1 MARHTPY
8 VTAVMARNLAHQGE
22 AKAHSTIATFTHT
35 GGTVERRKNTLAFL
49 LWHAG
54 SAVGNAEAGAAWVE
68 GDHGCLNG

>member
-8 VTAVMARNLAHQGE
+8 VTAVVARNLAHQGE

-49 LWHAG
+49 LGHAG
-54 SAVGNAEAGAAWVE
+54 PAVGNAEASASRVE
-68 GDHGCLNG
+68 